1 MSETD
6 REKWNS
12 RYKERDATLDAPSD
26 FLLSIAD
33 LLPAT
38 GRALDVAGGA
48 GRHALHLARRGLSVT
63 LVDISEVALA
73 QARRIADDQSLSLQ
87 TIAVDLETAPLPAG
101 PWDLIFCSFY
111 LERSLFTAF
120 REALAPAGLL
130 AVVHPTRSN
139 LQRNARP
146 PERFLLED
154 GELPQLIGDLQIVS
168 YSEGWSSESRHEARL
183 VAKKNGAT

>member
-1 MSETD
+1 MSKTD

-12 RYKERDATLDAPSD
+12 RYEEQDATLDAPSD

-33 LLPAT
+33 LLPAS

-48 GRHALHLARRGLSVT
+48 GRHALFLARRGLHVT

-73 QARRIADDQSLSLQ
+73 QVRRIAEDQALSLQ
-87 TIAVDLETAPLPAG
+87 TIAADLETDPFPAG
-101 PWDLIFCSFY
+101 SWDLIFCSFY
-111 LERSLFTAF
+111 LQRSLFTAF
-120 REALAPAGLL
+120 RETLAPAGLL
-130 AVVHPTRSN
+130 TVVHPTRSN

-154 GELPQLIGDLQIVS
+154 GELPRLIGDLQIVS
-168 YSEGWSSESRHEARL
+168 YSEGWSKEGRHEARL
-183 VAKKNGAT
+183 VAKKSGAT